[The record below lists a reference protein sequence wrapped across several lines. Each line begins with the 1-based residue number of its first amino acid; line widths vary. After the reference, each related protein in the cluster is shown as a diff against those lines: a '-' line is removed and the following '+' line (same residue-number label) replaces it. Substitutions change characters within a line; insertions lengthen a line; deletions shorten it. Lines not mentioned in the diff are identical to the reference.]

1 MVALFSQNLKI
12 NRIVRFFPAVTFW
25 LAASFFLGH
34 ASQVQADPYLRVC
47 KNGVIYYYFDNK
59 EIISPQQSFRTPP
72 RFRVKAPPVARK
84 LAPQE
89 LEALIQEASRS
100 HNVPPSLVKAVI
112 RVESNFNPA
121 ATSPKGAQGLMQ
133 LMPGTADDLL
143 VANPYDTRENV
154 SGGVRY
160 LRMLLDRFNNRL
172 HLALAAYNA
181 GPQRVSQR
189 LEVPPIPETQGFV
202 SDVCTNFLK
211 YSKESPTP
219 PPAPAAGPPGR
230 IQGPVESRN
239 LGYREA
245 LQAD

>member
-12 NRIVRFFPAVTFW
+12 NRIVRCFPAVTFW
-25 LAASFFLGH
+25 LAASFFLGQ
-34 ASQVQADPYLRVC
+34 ASQVQAEPYLRVC

-59 EIISPQQSFRTPP
+59 EINSPPQSFRSPL
-72 RFRVKAPPVARK
+72 RFRVTAPAVARK

-89 LEALIQEASRS
+89 IEALVQEASRS

-112 RVESNFNPA
+112 RVESNFNPS

-133 LMPGTADDLL
+133 LMPGTADDLM
-143 VANPYDTRENV
+143 VANPYDPRENI

-160 LRMLLDRFNNRL
+160 LRLLLEKFNNRL
-172 HLALAAYNA
+172 PLALAAYNA

-202 SDVCTNFLK
+202 HDVCTQFLK
-211 YSKESPTP
+211 FSKEQAPPQSPAGEV
-219 PPAPAAGPPGR
+219 PPASPN
-230 IQGPVESRN
+230 QK
-239 LGYREA
+239 
-245 LQAD
+245 